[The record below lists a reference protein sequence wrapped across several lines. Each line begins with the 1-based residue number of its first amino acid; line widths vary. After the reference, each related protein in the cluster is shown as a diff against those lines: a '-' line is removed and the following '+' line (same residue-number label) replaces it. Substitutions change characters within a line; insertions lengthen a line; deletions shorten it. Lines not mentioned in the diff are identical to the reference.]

1 MGRMSLQVTIL
12 AGADQARATFDADRS
27 RMLGA
32 QPLAGLGER
41 AYGTED
47 GTVLVLKDSQILVV
61 DTTRL
66 PQEFG
71 ANGQRRGDL
80 AYEVASD
87 VLGCWTGD

>member
-1 MGRMSLQVTIL
+1 
-12 AGADQARATFDADRS
+12 
-27 RMLGA
+27 
-32 QPLAGLGER
+32 LGER

-47 GTVLVLKDSQILVV
+47 GRVLVLKDTQILVV

-71 ANGQRRGDL
+71 ANGPRRTDL

-87 VLGCWTGD
+87 VMGCWTGG